1 MPTRGTLKEQ
11 QKLYHYVADVTAVY
25 DGDTITVDLDLG
37 LGVWRHDQ
45 TIRLW
50 KIDTP
55 ELHGSE
61 RDRGLV
67 ARDYVRS
74 LVLGKTI
81 LVRTILDKRGDDKSG
96 KFGRLLG
103 ELLVEGDDGALIN
116 VNQLLLD
123 EGYAVPFGADGSAV
137 QPAALPLPGGAALPS
152 TIPCPYCGEV
162 RVVTPDGMVATCPNC
177 FDGPFLLVG

>member
-55 ELHGSE
+55 ELHGPD

-67 ARDYVRS
+67 VVGLSNEQAHEVDADLQKHPCAHPTAIVFYSGYTVK
-74 LVLGKTI
+74 LIPLTI
-81 LVRTILDKRGDDKSG
+81 LIDKDGKVAWRGRSEDLK
-96 KFGRLLG
+96 
-103 ELLVEGDDGALIN
+103 E
-116 VNQLLLD
+116 
-123 EGYAVPFGADGSAV
+123 
-137 QPAALPLPGGAALPS
+137 
-152 TIPCPYCGEV
+152 
-162 RVVTPDGMVATCPNC
+162 
-177 FDGPFLLVG
+177 